1 MQCIV
6 VPWYSDVSPIISSFQ
21 TWNLKPHTLCL
32 EIPRCRVLWILF
44 VAPLYSIISY
54 HIISYQIISQQY
66 PKSYSIFD
74 RSIIPLYIY
83 IHILFISH
91 DGVFYTYFLGAT
103 SWHGQRSFPE
113 ENRPRA
119 IFRSPELR
127 RRRMLGPELSGTLSQ
142 EEWVQARLTKTVP
155 CGAESARFSV
165 ILTQHAVR
173 WVMSSSYV
181 RALNHELVWEYKWI
195 YIYIRI

>member
-1 MQCIV
+1 MYYLYPMMVCFI
-6 VPWYSDVSPIISSFQ
+6 PI
-21 TWNLKPHTLCL
+21 
-32 EIPRCRVLWILF
+32 
-44 VAPLYSIISY
+44 
-54 HIISYQIISQQY
+54 
-66 PKSYSIFD
+66 
-74 RSIIPLYIY
+74 
-83 IHILFISH
+83 
-91 DGVFYTYFLGAT
+91 FLGAT

-142 EEWVQARLTKTVP
+142 EEWVQARLPFGPVRR
-155 CGAESARFSV
+155 GSARAPV

-195 YIYIRI
+195 YIYIYIYIYITPINDGWLRVSLGFICYIGDYHFSWTGNPS